1 MSTRTQHPVL
11 KLGLAL
17 GVALAVAS
25 PPSSS
30 PAVDGYSAVAP
41 TSSYYESVSGGEPIA
56 SLESA
61 EAGHPVAT
69 VMEDT
74 SATLRYEVTST
85 APDQVVWQV
94 ALEDFAR
101 PHERVDAV
109 YDLVLVLPLPA
120 DANGKK
126 AFRALQR
133 RIELQEGVPGASVA
147 LVYAGEPISLKRNV
161 GYAYTVWDT
170 IVAYDA
176 AYGDVVQA
184 HASFGYTT
192 DESVL
197 PPDASDER
205 LKGYLITWI
214 PSLGSE
220 VPPFTLRIDVSD
232 AGGS

>member
-1 MSTRTQHPVL
+1 
-11 KLGLAL
+11 
-17 GVALAVAS
+17 
-25 PPSSS
+25 
-30 PAVDGYSAVAP
+30 
-41 TSSYYESVSGGEPIA
+41 
-56 SLESA
+56 
-61 EAGHPVAT
+61 
-69 VMEDT
+69 MEDT

-85 APDQVVWQV
+85 APDQVEWQV
-94 ALEDFAR
+94 ALENFAR

-161 GYAYTVWDT
+161 ALEKSLLPGLVGDGSGQLPSLDGTGYAYTVWDT

-220 VPPFTLRIDVSD
+220 VPPFALRIDVSD